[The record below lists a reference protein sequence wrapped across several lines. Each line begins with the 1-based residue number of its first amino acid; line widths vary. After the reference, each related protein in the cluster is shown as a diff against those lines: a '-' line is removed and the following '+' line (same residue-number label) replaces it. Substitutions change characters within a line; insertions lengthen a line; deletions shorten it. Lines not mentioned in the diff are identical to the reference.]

1 MFIGNIKNL
10 NNSKEIKMRKFSII
24 VILIL
29 VFFLIYF
36 LQVNIFGTFTI
47 AGIKPNL
54 FVIYIL
60 FIGLF
65 ANHVTGISFGV
76 ICGLVIDLLYSK
88 TIGISA
94 IMLCAIG
101 YLGAY
106 FDKNFSKENKL
117 TIIFMVIG
125 ATAIYEFGTYFLR
138 SIILE
143 FEREYLY
150 FLKIV
155 LIEILYNV
163 LLSIILYPLIQKL
176 GYIIDRNFKK
186 NNILTRYF

>member
-1 MFIGNIKNL
+1 
-10 NNSKEIKMRKFSII
+10 MRKFSII
-24 VILIL
+24 GILIL
-29 VFFLIYF
+29 VSFLIYF

-155 LIEILYNV
+155 FIEILYNV